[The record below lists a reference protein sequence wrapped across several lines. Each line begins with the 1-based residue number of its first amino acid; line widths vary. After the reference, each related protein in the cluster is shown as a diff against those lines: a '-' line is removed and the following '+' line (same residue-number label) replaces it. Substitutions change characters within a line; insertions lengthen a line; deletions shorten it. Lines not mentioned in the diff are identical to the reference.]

1 MLYSEVF
8 TLSDKQKD
16 AVSFI
21 RSSFGDYPP
30 LMATNQGKADQ
41 WSVGSIAL
49 MLSCLFTRLVQS
61 LQSCGESTLKCNKSD
76 KLQIG
81 SARSQ
86 NISLL
91 HGCHSYMLHTHS
103 HTARG
108 VKVKNNILFRASYVS
123 MCDKTPSPAAP
134 VSLSRAKRPKQTS
147 ISSGESDALSS
158 EMLLPSGRA
167 ECPMRQTVIAEME
180 IEMIQSSA
188 T

>member
-16 AVSFI
+16 AVFFI

-91 HGCHSYMLHTHS
+91 HGCHSYMLQTHS

-134 VSLSRAKRPKQTS
+134 SASLVPRGQSKHPSAQERVTHF
-147 ISSGESDALSS
+147 
-158 EMLLPSGRA
+158 LLKCCFLQD
-167 ECPMRQTVIAEME
+167 ELNVQ
-180 IEMIQSSA
+180 
-188 T
+188 